1 MNIPF
6 DIIRDAHN
14 RDIMIL
20 KSFDYIFDVKGAR
33 FHFGN
38 LYNGDKYLSKS
49 QDAFSWFEY
58 YIIWFLIILIEYIY
72 LKYID
77 KHLILYFIAGDNMY
91 RKMNQNWKYLTLKF
105 GKHLFDPITK
115 KVFGSFRNYVQSGPL
130 GTVNL

>member
-1 MNIPF
+1 
-6 DIIRDAHN
+6 
-14 RDIMIL
+14 MIL

-77 KHLILYFIAGDNMY
+77 KHLTLYFIAGD
-91 RKMNQNWKYLTLKF
+91 KMHRLMHQNWKNLIISY
-105 GKHLFDPITK
+105 GKYVFDPVAK
-115 KVFGSFRNYVQSGPL
+115 KVFDSFRNYVQSGPL
-130 GTVNL
+130 GTVAL